1 MRTHFAGAPRKLAC
15 SLALLALAFLLAP
28 AVAAQKRPIT
38 VEDLWAVERPGA
50 PSLSPDGR
58 RAAVELTTY
67 SMEENSSTSQIWLLA
82 ADGSA
87 QRQLTTSKGRNSAP
101 LFSPD
106 GKWIAFLSRRAGDE
120 QTQIYLLPVEGGE
133 ARRLTNIPT
142 GAAAHKWFPDGKRLA
157 FLSWVWPDLAT
168 DAEQAARQKERR
180 EAKVKAYVIEQ
191 TRFRFW
197 DTWLADGRVPHIFV
211 VDVSTGEHR
220 DVLAGSGVHVT
231 NIQPGSGHYDI
242 SPDGAEIAFVAD
254 VGEDPGF
261 QPNADIL
268 AVSVATGE
276 WRNLTAGNPAGDAAP
291 RYSPDGRWLAYLAQ
305 REVNFYADRER
316 LVLLDRRSN
325 QQRTLTEDWPHSA
338 GAAVWSPDSRT
349 IYFAAE
355 EAARQHVWRLPATG
369 GTPQKVVSGGAVS
382 GVELSADGRTL
393 AYTRTTMGT
402 PPQVFAAAADGSGE
416 RKIESFNDARIAPW
430 QLGEVRDVSFPGFE
444 GRPVQMWV
452 IYPPGF
458 DRAKKWPLLQVIHGG
473 PHGAWMD
480 QFHFRW
486 NMHLF
491 ASRGFVVAAVNYHG
505 TPGWSPEFTDSIT
518 ADYGRREMF
527 DVEAGTD
534 FLIKEGYI
542 DAERLAAA
550 GGSYG
555 GYLVA
560 WMNGHTD
567 RYKAYVCHA
576 GVYNWISQM
585 ASDVVR
591 GRDRA
596 LGGFPWQDPERQRRQ
611 SAQTYAANFKTP
623 TLVIHGELDY
633 RVPVTQGFE
642 YYNTLRMLGV
652 PSKLI
657 YFPDENHWVL
667 KPQNSR
673 LWFGEFFGWLERWV
687 GRGPAE

>member
-1 MRTHFAGAPRKLAC
+1 MRTHSAGPSRKLVC
-15 SLALLALAFLLAP
+15 SLALVALAILLAP
-28 AVAAQKRPIT
+28 AAAGQQRPIT

-58 RAAVELTTY
+58 WAAVELTTY
-67 SMEENSSTSQIWLLA
+67 SMEENASTSQLWLLA
-82 ADGSA
+82 ADGSS
-87 QRQLTTSKGRNSAP
+87 QRQLTTAKGRNSAP

-142 GAAAHKWFPDGKRLA
+142 GASAHKWFPDGKRIA

-168 DAEQAARQKERR
+168 DAAQAARQKERR

-191 TRFRFW
+191 TRFRYW
-197 DTWLADGRVPHIFV
+197 DTWLADGRVPHLFV
-211 VDVSTGEHR
+211 VDVATGEHR
-220 DVLAGSGVHVT
+220 DILAGSGVHVT

-254 VGEDPGF
+254 IGEDPGF

-276 WRNLTAGNPAGDAAP
+276 WRNLTAENPAGDAAP

-305 REVNFYADRER
+305 RELNFYADRQR
-316 LVLLDRRSN
+316 LVLLDRSSGQR
-325 QQRTLTEDWPHSA
+325 RTLTEDWPHSA
-338 GAAVWSPDSRT
+338 GEAVWSPDSRT

-355 EAARQHVWRLPATG
+355 EAARQHIWRLPAAGGAPQKLIAG
-369 GTPQKVVSGGAVS
+369 GTIS
-382 GVELSADGRTL
+382 GVELSANGRTL
-393 AYTRTTMGT
+393 AFTRTTMGT

-416 RKIESFNDARIAPW
+416 RKIESFNDARIATW

-518 ADYGRREMF
+518 GDYGRREMF

-534 FLIKEGYI
+534 FLIREGYI

-596 LGGFPWQDPERQRRQ
+596 LGGFPWEDPERQRRQ

-673 LWFGEFFGWLERWV
+673 LWFGEFFAWLERWV
-687 GRGPAE
+687 GRGPTE